1 MTLCY
6 GLYCLVVNLWLQHA
20 AVEEKAPQSLFSI
33 LKPTVSEQLNIP
45 YISADSRQ
53 FHPTKHLLDMYW
65 PAVQENC
72 PVIVFIHGGTW
83 MSGSKDLYAD
93 LGRNF
98 AAKGFTTAI
107 ISYRLGD
114 QVQYNSMAEDCAA
127 AVKWVYDHAAQY
139 NGDPSRLVV
148 SGHSAG
154 AHLAS
159 LISLDP
165 GYMKALNTPNPIR
178 GCILIDAF
186 GLNMDSFIRSPFGQS
201 YMAYIEKVFTRDDV
215 TWKKASPVSH
225 IHERD
230 IPFFIT
236 TGSKSYPFL
245 LADNELF
252 MRKLKA
258 AGRSVTHERIIGK
271 NHTEMVSQLQQSTN
285 PLYASMSRFIR
296 EKIPR

>member
-1 MTLCY
+1 MTLFI
-6 GLYCLVVNLWLQHA
+6 GLYYLVINLWLHHA
-20 AVEEKAPQSLFSI
+20 VVEEKTPQPVHPIS
-33 LKPTVSEQLNIP
+33 KPTVSEQLNIP
-45 YISADSRQ
+45 YISADSRN

-72 PVIVFIHGGTW
+72 PVVVFIHGGTW
-83 MSGSKDLYAD
+83 MSGSKDLYGD

-98 AAKGFTTAI
+98 ASKGITTAI

-127 AVKWVYDHAAQY
+127 AVKWVHDHASQY

-159 LISLDP
+159 LISLDT

-186 GLNMDSFIRSPFGQS
+186 GLNIDTFIRSPFGQS
-201 YMAYIEKVFTRDDV
+201 YMAYIEKVFTRDEA

-236 TGSKSYPFL
+236 TGSRNYPFL

-252 MRKLKA
+252 IRRLKA
-258 AGRSVTHERIIGK
+258 AGRNVTYQKIIGK

-285 PLYASMSRFIR
+285 PLYASMVKFLQ
-296 EKIPR
+296 EKVPR